1 MYLLFYYTLSYDYW
15 VMTMRLLY
23 PVLQVT
29 RQPDIIKWPEKDNKK
44 IYENSR
50 YDTIYKLILDVNSL
64 CKVKLISGR
73 LMISPCEGRRL
84 DQTQNHEKCEN
95 RRI

>member
-1 MYLLFYYTLSYDYW
+1 
-15 VMTMRLLY
+15 MTMRLLY

-50 YDTIYKLILDVNSL
+50 YDTIYKLTLDVNSL
-64 CKVKLISGR
+64 CKEKLTGNFMTFLHTHPDIQ
-73 LMISPCEGRRL
+73 L
-84 DQTQNHEKCEN
+84 DIK
-95 RRI
+95 